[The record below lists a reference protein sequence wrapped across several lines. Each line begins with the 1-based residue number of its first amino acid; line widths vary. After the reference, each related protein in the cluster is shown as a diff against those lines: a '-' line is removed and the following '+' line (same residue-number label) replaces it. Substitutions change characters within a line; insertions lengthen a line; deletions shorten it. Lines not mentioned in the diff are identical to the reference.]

1 MANDFFDLDED
12 INDVKKIDPSNLSDD
27 SRIIYDTYLS
37 ITGLKELP
45 DSDTVYLAQVART
58 YYVSPLCIALKETIA
73 KNSSFIKA
81 KEDGRIKDFHYI
93 LNFLN
98 ILNGTRIKKV
108 NYEQQFSN
116 IDRFL
121 EDNGENES
129 FLVLI
134 KYVED
139 GKIPILNSDD
149 AKDMYNIF
157 NFYSPEEI
165 DIAIKECKDNNNS
178 LIYNLKFLYYIL
190 KRNKSEQQRIEEQWG
205 EACKEMELNVKTL
218 FQEKDYIEEESIEDK
233 EHYSKIS
240 EQLIEEIKKMKS

>member
-12 INDVKKIDPSNLSDD
+12 INDTKKIDPSDLIDD
-27 SRIIYDTYLS
+27 TRIIYDTYLS

-45 DSDTVYLAQVART
+45 ISDSIYLSNVART
-58 YYVSPLCIALKETIA
+58 YYVSALCVALKETIA
-73 KNSSFIKA
+73 KNSNFIKA
-81 KEDGRIKDFHYI
+81 KEEGRIKDFHYV

-121 EDNGENES
+121 EDNSENES

-134 KYVED
+134 KYIED
-139 GKIPILNSDD
+139 GKIPILNSEDT
-149 AKDMYNIF
+149 KDMYNIF

-165 DIAIKECKDNNNS
+165 DLAIKECKDNNNN

-190 KRNKSEQQRIEEQWG
+190 KRNKSEQQRSEEKWLKDS
-205 EACKEMELNVKTL
+205 KEMDSNVKSL

-233 EHYSKIS
+233 EHYNKIS
-240 EQLIEEIKKMKS
+240 DQLIEEIKKMKS